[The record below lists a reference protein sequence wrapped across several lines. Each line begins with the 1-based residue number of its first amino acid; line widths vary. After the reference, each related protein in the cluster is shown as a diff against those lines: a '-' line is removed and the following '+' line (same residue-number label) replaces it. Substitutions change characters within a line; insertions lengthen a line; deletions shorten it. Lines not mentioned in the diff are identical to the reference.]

1 LNIDTLKQL
10 LISCRPKQ
18 WVKNVLLFIPLVLA
32 HKVQDSKLLIDALYA
47 FIAFTF
53 VASSIYIVNDISD
66 IEVDKL
72 HPTKKNRPIA
82 SGKVSS
88 LQAIALVILLLILA
102 LFLVIQ
108 LPVKFQ
114 IAILAYLV
122 VTNFYTFKLKSIA
135 LLDVITL
142 ACLYTL
148 RIISGTLAI
157 EVDLSYW
164 LISFSIFFF
173 LSLAFVKRHIELKN
187 LLDAGGDKV
196 PGRDYSIIDIDNIR
210 TFGITSGYLSILVF
224 ALYINDEV
232 LIKLYSAP
240 YWLWGISLL
249 LLYWITRI
257 WFIANKELKFDD
269 PVLFAVQDKT
279 SYVVLT
285 LCLVCFALAI

>member
-1 LNIDTLKQL
+1 LNKNTLMYL
-10 LISCRPKQ
+10 LLSCRPKQ

-32 HKVQDSKLLIDALYA
+32 HKTLEFNLLVNSFYA

-53 VASSIYIVNDISD
+53 VASSIYIVNDLFD
-66 IEVDKL
+66 IKDDQL

-82 SGKVSS
+82 AGKVSIY
-88 LQAIALVILLLILA
+88 QAKILVIILIVFSTL
-102 LFLVIQ
+102 LVIG
-108 LPVKFQ
+108 LPLKFQ
-114 IAILAYLV
+114 IAILIYLI
-122 VTNFYTFKLKSIA
+122 VTNLYTIKLKSIP

-142 ACLYTL
+142 SCLYTL
-148 RIISGTLAI
+148 RIISGTFAI
-157 EVDLSYW
+157 EVTISYW

-187 LLDAGGDKV
+187 LLDDGGTQV
-196 PGRDYSIIDIDNIR
+196 PGRGYSVIDIDNIR
-210 TFGITSGYLSILVF
+210 SFGITSGYLSILVF
-224 ALYINDEV
+224 ALYINDET

-249 LLYWITRI
+249 LLYWISRI

-279 SYVVLT
+279 SYLVLL
-285 LCLVCFALAI
+285 LCLICFGLAI